1 MNTPQESPSELRQ
14 VLLEKVE
21 LLNERMSTLHDL
33 FRSNFAVNDFSDLS
47 PEKQEELVVALENM
61 RELKWL
67 ADVLPG
73 VEMQLTW
80 EEINGWLEHALC
92 FQYGL
97 TARQLLEDPESL
109 WRISATAYLWRMIWP
124 LLAKMISDQGFN
136 LDSIYMMTATSKST
150 PERVKRLLD
159 AYLGD

>member
-73 VEMQLTW
+73 VEMQLT
-80 EEINGWLEHALC
+80 
-92 FQYGL
+92 
-97 TARQLLEDPESL
+97 
-109 WRISATAYLWRMIWP
+109 
-124 LLAKMISDQGFN
+124 
-136 LDSIYMMTATSKST
+136 
-150 PERVKRLLD
+150 
-159 AYLGD
+159 